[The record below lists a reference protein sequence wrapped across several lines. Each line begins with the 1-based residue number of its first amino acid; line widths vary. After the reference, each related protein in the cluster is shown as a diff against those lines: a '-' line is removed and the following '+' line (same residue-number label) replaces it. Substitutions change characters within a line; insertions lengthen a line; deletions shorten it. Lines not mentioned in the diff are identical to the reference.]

1 MSLLEKIPMKYL
13 SLIILVIQNSAL
25 VLVMTQS
32 RDILPRYATSTA
44 VTLSELAKLIICL
57 CMHIRDELNTK
68 GHVKPRELFSEIFG
82 RDAWKL
88 MIPAGLY
95 TLQNNLQYVA
105 VTLLDAATFQVTY
118 QLKILTTA
126 LCTVIILRRSLSLKK
141 WLALVILT
149 VGVVLVQFPTKTS
162 TTEDKRNQKLLGLA
176 TVVCACI
183 ISGLAGVYFEKIL
196 KGTRAS
202 LWVRNIQLSFFSL
215 FPALF
220 LGVLWMDGDSVLT
233 NGFLYGYNI
242 YTVMAI
248 ACQACGG
255 IIVAIVVKYADNILK
270 GFATSISIIV
280 SSFFS
285 IYLFDFHITLLF
297 IVGSSLV
304 IYSSYMYGL
313 DDSKKPATYQPVDT
327 QMENLEN
334 DEFTLKVEENRPSA

>member
-1 MSLLEKIPMKYL
+1 MIPMKYL

-32 RDILPRYATSTA
+32 RDTTPHYATSTA
-44 VTLSELAKLIICL
+44 VTLSELTKLIICL
-57 CMHIRDELNTK
+57 VMHARDELNTK
-68 GHVKPRELFSEIFG
+68 GHVNYREVMSEIFG

-126 LCTVIILRRSLSLKK
+126 LCTVIILRRSLSMKK
-141 WLALVILT
+141 WLALVLLT
-149 VGVVLVQFPTKTS
+149 IGVVLVQFPTKTS
-162 TTEDKRNQKLLGLA
+162 ESTEDKSNQRLLGLI
-176 TVVCACI
+176 TVVCACM

-202 LWVRNIQLSFFSL
+202 IWVRNIQLSFFSL
-215 FPALF
+215 FPAVF
-220 LGVLWMDGDSVLT
+220 LGVLWMDGDSVIN
-233 NGFLYGYNI
+233 NGFWYGYNI

-280 SSFFS
+280 SSIFS

-297 IVGSSLV
+297 VFGSSLV

-313 DDSKKPATYQPVDT
+313 DDSKKPAAYQPVDT
-327 QMENLEN
+327 QMENMEN
-334 DEFTLKVEENRPSA
+334 TANDDFTLKIEENRPSA

>member
-1 MSLLEKIPMKYL
+1 MSSLEKIPMKYL
-13 SLIILVIQNSAL
+13 SLLILVLQNSAL
-25 VLVMTQS
+25 VLVMRQS
-32 RDILPRYATSTA
+32 RYSEPRYATSTA
-44 VTLSELAKLIICL
+44 VALSEFTKLIICL
-57 CMHIRDELNTK
+57 FMHARDELKLK
-68 GHVKPRELFSEIFG
+68 GYIQPREIFSEVFS

-126 LCTVIILRRSLSLKK
+126 LCTVIILRRTLSPKK
-141 WLALVILT
+141 WLSLVLLT
-149 VGVVLVQFPTKTS
+149 IGVILVQFR
-162 TTEDKRNQKLLGLA
+162 TEASSDEEKRNQRLLGLF
-176 TVVCACI
+176 TVVCACV

-215 FPALF
+215 FPAIF
-220 LGVLWMDGDSVLT
+220 LGVLWMDGESVRS
-233 NGFLYGYNI
+233 NGFWYGYDK
-242 YTVMAI
+242 YTYMAI

-255 IIVAIVVKYADNILK
+255 IIVAMVVKYADNILK

-280 SSFFS
+280 SSLFS
-285 IYLFDFHITLLF
+285 VYLFDFHITFLF
-297 IVGSSLV
+297 LVGSSLV

-313 DDSKKPATYQPVDT
+313 DDSKKPSTYQSVDT
-327 QMENLEN
+327 QMKNLESN
-334 DEFTLKVEENRPSA
+334 DFTLKIEESRPSA